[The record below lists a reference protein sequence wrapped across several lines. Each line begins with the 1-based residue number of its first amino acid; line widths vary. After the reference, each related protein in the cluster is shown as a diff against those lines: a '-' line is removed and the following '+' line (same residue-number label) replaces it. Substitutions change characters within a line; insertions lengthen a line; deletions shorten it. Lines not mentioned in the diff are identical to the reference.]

1 MRMRFHWNQD
11 TVAGLMFIA
20 WGVAA
25 MWIAR
30 DYPVGTALRMGPGY
44 FPNMLAWCLIVM
56 GAGIALKGTAIE
68 GDALERWYF
77 KPLLAVS
84 ASFMAFALLIERA
97 GLPAAT
103 IASMVV
109 GAFGGPEFK
118 LREQVILAVV
128 FAAASVGTFIYAL
141 GLPMDIWPHF

>member
-20 WGVAA
+20 WGLAA
-25 MWIAR
+25 MYIAR

-44 FPNMLAWCLIVM
+44 FPAMLSWCLIIM
-56 GAGIALKGTAIE
+56 GAGIAIKGTAVE
-68 GDALERWYF
+68 GEPLERWYF
-77 KPLLAVS
+77 KPLIAIC

-103 IASMVV
+103 IASMVI
-109 GAFGGPEFK
+109 GAFGGPEFR
-118 LREQVILAVV
+118 LREQIILSVAFAIVSV
-128 FAAASVGTFIYAL
+128 FVFIQAL

>member
-20 WGVAA
+20 WGLAA
-25 MWIAR
+25 MYIAR

-44 FPNMLAWCLIVM
+44 FPAMLSWCLIIM
-56 GAGIALKGTAIE
+56 GAGIAIKGTAVE
-68 GDALERWYF
+68 GEPLERWYF
-77 KPLLAVS
+77 KPLIAIC

-103 IASMVV
+103 IASMVI
-109 GAFGGPEFK
+109 GAFGGPEFR
-118 LREQVILAVV
+118 LREQVILAVAFAIVSV
-128 FAAASVGTFIYAL
+128 FVFIQAL

>member
-11 TVAGLMFIA
+11 AVAGLMFIA
-20 WGVAA
+20 WGLAA
-25 MWIAR
+25 MYIAR

-44 FPNMLAWCLIVM
+44 FPRMLSWCLIIM
-56 GAGIALKGTAIE
+56 GAGIAIKGTAIE
-68 GDALERWYF
+68 GESLERWYF
-77 KPLLAVS
+77 KPLIAICG
-84 ASFMAFALLIERA
+84 SFMAFALLIERA

-109 GAFGGPEFK
+109 GAFGGPEFR
-118 LREQVILAVV
+118 LREQIILAIG
-128 FAAASVGTFIYAL
+128 FAIASVLVFIHAL

>member
-11 TVAGLMFIA
+11 AVAGLMFIA
-20 WGVAA
+20 WGLAA
-25 MWIAR
+25 MYIAR

-44 FPNMLAWCLIVM
+44 FPQMLSWCLIIM
-56 GAGIALKGTAIE
+56 GAGIAIKGTAIAGE
-68 GDALERWYF
+68 PLERWYF
-77 KPLLAVS
+77 KPLVAIC

-103 IASMVV
+103 VASMVI
-109 GAFGGPEFK
+109 GAFGGPEFR
-118 LREQVILAVV
+118 LREQIILAVCFAVVSVLV
-128 FAAASVGTFIYAL
+128 FIHAL